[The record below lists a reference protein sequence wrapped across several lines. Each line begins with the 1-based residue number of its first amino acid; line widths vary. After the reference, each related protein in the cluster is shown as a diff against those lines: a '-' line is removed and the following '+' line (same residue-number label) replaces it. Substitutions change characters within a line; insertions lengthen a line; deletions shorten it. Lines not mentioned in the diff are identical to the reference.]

1 MDPSRVCFSSLV
13 IVAGDLQRYQNVQLA
28 VKLPVR
34 QCVEILSIL
43 DGYDRVVV
51 CYHCDADV
59 GQPQY
64 TNARKARGVIGH
76 E

>member
-34 QCVEILSIL
+34 QGVEILSIL
-43 DGYDRVVV
+43 DGY
-51 CYHCDADV
+51 
-59 GQPQY
+59 
-64 TNARKARGVIGH
+64 I